1 MSLKVYCPKTTF
13 EKHMFSFLFF
23 FLSFWFCLFVCLF
36 MFVFVFCDFAL
47 FVFLSLKLFF
57 LYVCLLVFFLL
68 LVVCLSIK
76 TKNTKQQKR
85 KTTNSTKI
93 WVEPK
98 CSGRVINTYLLYDT
112 QHVIHIFK
120 TCLTPLYAGRH
131 E

>member
-57 LYVCLLVFFLL
+57 LACFFFIIGCLFVNQN
-68 LVVCLSIK
+68 K
-76 TKNTKQQKR
+76 KH
-85 KTTNSTKI
+85 KTTEKKND
-93 WVEPK
+93 E
-98 CSGRVINTYLLYDT
+98 LY
-112 QHVIHIFK
+112 QN
-120 TCLTPLYAGRH
+120 LG
-131 E
+131 